1 MNCPHCL
8 TGTSE
13 VIRVATRD
21 FKGVPYVQR
30 RRRCN
35 SCHQKFSTYEAAD
48 LKVLASKVS
57 GTASLLKAIDE
68 MKGEMEADG

>member
-8 TGTSE
+8 AGSSE
-13 VIRVATRD
+13 VIRVAVRD

-48 LKVLASKVS
+48 LKVLANKVS

>member
-1 MNCPHCL
+1 M
-8 TGTSE
+8 
-13 VIRVATRD
+13 
-21 FKGVPYVQR
+21 QR